1 MEPFPGGA
9 VLDLVVANPAPAGS
23 HDVTVVEVRNGDR
36 SFAFSPADLDRGPI
50 FIRPYDTYITLA
62 SDTKPF
68 STAAFQYA
76 DSIRQRLAVEPEQSY
91 ERASREIPPLDP
103 VKRQGQ
109 PVYLPLAA
117 DASWQKFAL
126 AWGGHVWISKRG
138 TKAYGKELQRLTWP
152 GDRIDWRLGTG
163 ATPTFR
169 PDAADSTLATLENY
183 LPVTEAAWKQGNL
196 EYHQESFATLL
207 SGPLSPDDAG
217 RSEQTPAV
225 LLMRLRI
232 RNTGTTRETAHLW
245 LGTRPDG
252 TLTWKNGLLLCGV
265 DTRAAISLPGG
276 AAKIVTANDGQSEMP
291 ALHATPPVAPGAE
304 TTVTIALPFIPGLTA
319 TEQAA
324 LRKLD
329 FNAERT
335 RVIAYWRSV
344 TDGKVPFEVPEA
356 RFNDFARGLIPRIRI
371 SATKDPK
378 SGLYMIPAAS
388 YNYKVFLNEAA
399 FQGQLLDTYGQHA
412 LAAQYLET
420 GVALQ
425 GSRKLVGTYTG
436 EHKAAYHGA
445 RVDADYDY
453 TASEYN
459 LDHGTQLWTLGEH
472 YLQTRDRAWLTRVLP
487 SMKRAADWVTEQ
499 RRLTMQM
506 DNGERCLEY
515 GLLPAGHL
523 EDNRDWGHWFSVNA
537 YASVGMTPPG
547 RAIAGGQRSRR
558 RPLRPRR
565 RRLS

>member
-1 MEPFPGGA
+1 M
-9 VLDLVVANPAPAGS
+9 
-23 HDVTVVEVRNGDR
+23 
-36 SFAFSPADLDRGPI
+36 
-50 FIRPYDTYITLA
+50 
-62 SDTKPF
+62 
-68 STAAFQYA
+68 
-76 DSIRQRLAVEPEQSY
+76 
-91 ERASREIPPLDP
+91 
-103 VKRQGQ
+103 
-109 PVYLPLAA
+109 
-117 DASWQKFAL
+117 
-126 AWGGHVWISKRG
+126 
-138 TKAYGKELQRLTWP
+138 
-152 GDRIDWRLGTG
+152 
-163 ATPTFR
+163 
-169 PDAADSTLATLENY
+169 
-183 LPVTEAAWKQGNL
+183 
-196 EYHQESFATLL
+196 
-207 SGPLSPDDAG
+207 
-217 RSEQTPAV
+217 
-225 LLMRLRI
+225 
-232 RNTGTTRETAHLW
+232 
-245 LGTRPDG
+245 
-252 TLTWKNGLLLCGV
+252 
-265 DTRAAISLPGG
+265 
-276 AAKIVTANDGQSEMP
+276 
-291 ALHATPPVAPGAE
+291 APGAE

-537 YASVGMTPPG
+537 YASVGMTRLAELLQEVNDPDAARFARDAAAYHDDL
-547 RAIAGGQRSRR
+547 RAAVQRTSAQAPVTRLR
-558 RPLRPRR
+558 DGSYVPYVPTRPYQRYRLFGPLRVAFYSRYNLKDVLPTF
-565 RRLS
+565 RLSATREVLYGPLILIDTGIFNAHEPLADWVLSDWEDNLTMSTTLGINPHGWWMRTSGSARAAWSSRPTSRTPSAPTSAAVKSLPPSATSITTSSPATTPP